1 MIDREEKKGLDGTWG
16 VSSAGLRG
24 AIYTGY
30 VVLSVLVIY
39 PLLLLGVVPMYIW
52 MYLTDYFDDMSP
64 IDSTE
69 NGDQDV

>member
-1 MIDREEKKGLDGTWG
+1 MIEREEKKGLDGTWG

-52 MYLTDYFDDMSP
+52 MYLTDYFDDRQP
-64 IDSTE
+64 IDLTPKE
-69 NGDQDV
+69 DEDV